1 MSGGD
6 NQERGLADPG
16 VASAEEVAR
25 RRARARRTA
34 LFLAAIVIAI
44 FIAFLVTGVTGRG

>member
-1 MSGGD
+1 MSGDETKGRD
-6 NQERGLADPG
+6 MADPG

-34 LFLAAIVIAI
+34 LFLAALVAAI
-44 FIAFLVTGVTGRG
+44 FLAFLLTGVTGRG